1 MKLNSCYTEIFRGY
15 SDPLTKMDRMNRF
28 ANGFLKGTLGIA
40 LSFFTLSVTPYTE
53 SVELSSIKIP
63 TIQEQLPAKVVSFSN
78 TTIGRAGVFPG
89 QADIDSHKGAID
101 ITSSTAPQNTSADGI
116 QYSYMEVCGDSEII
130 TRIKHITGKG
140 YAGISFR
147 TSAEEGAATVG
158 LYKQSYNDYIHKV
171 TRLMADTPIRSKKQ
185 MRVLDDWLK
194 IRREGN
200 MVHCF
205 TSTDGRKWTPVYNLY
220 FMADQCLLAGLAV
233 QSEASDK
240 STVASFDNVYIAE
253 GSNYLFRPKPQRAPE
268 AEQAEEA
275 LVGEFYASN
284 SSKSL
289 AKIKINTKVER
300 EAKINVF
307 HRSGAQIQ
315 RKAFQLKKGDNTLF
329 FDVSEWPAGN
339 YIAYISTADR
349 TYPKQFNVL
358 N

>member
-1 MKLNSCYTEIFRGY
+1 
-15 SDPLTKMDRMNRF
+15 MNRF
-28 ANGFLKGTLGIA
+28 ANGFLKGTLGIV

-63 TIQEQLPAKVVSFSN
+63 TIQEQLPPKVVSFSN
-78 TTIGRAGVFPG
+78 TTIGQPGVFPG
-89 QADIDSHKGAID
+89 QADINSNKGAID
-101 ITSSTAPQNTSADGI
+101 ITSSTAPQSASTDGI

-130 TRIKHITGKG
+130 TRVNHITGKG

-147 TSAEEGAATVG
+147 TSTEEGAATVG

-171 TRLMADTPIRSKKQ
+171 TRLMADTPIRSNKQ

-205 TSTDGRKWTPVYNLY
+205 TSMDGQKWTPIYNLY
-220 FMADQCLLAGLAV
+220 FMADQCLLAGLVV

-240 STVASFDNVYIAE
+240 STVASFDHVSIAQ
-253 GSNYLFRPKPQRAPE
+253 GSTYLFHPKQRPALDV
-268 AEQAEEA
+268 EQVEEA

-284 SSKSL
+284 ADKSV
-289 AKIKINTKVER
+289 AKIKISTTEER
-300 EAKINVF
+300 EAKVNVF

-315 RKAFQLKKGDNTLF
+315 RKAVQLKKGDNTLA
-329 FDVSEWPAGN
+329 FDISKWPAGN